1 MRVLYVRKRNQ
12 NNNFNH
18 LILRRTFARGP
29 RRTHIRVVPQCLHY
43 AVFQHATWICMRRG
57 ALVVHAWGQT
67 ACGVWHTTPM
77 RKGRCSLMN
86 AHQCLGVKRRIC
98 WLKSIFWLLS
108 GFTHRF
114 INIQLNLHFHNVLLY
129 YYHDIYEEASKKALG
144 CLQFFLC
151 VSKTQGGVKTCEN
164 IMWVSVKWHF
174 FYFWMNFH
182 FKFFLKCFWLFKA

>member
-1 MRVLYVRKRNQ
+1 MLSFFPSCVFITQIKNIWKIEAMRVLYVRKRNQ

-77 RKGRCSLMN
+77 RKGRCALMN

-129 YYHDIYEEASKKALG
+129 YYMTSMRRHQKKLWDVFN
-144 CLQFFLC
+144 FFC
-151 VSKTQGGVKTCEN
+151 VFRRHREVLKRVRTSCG
-164 IMWVSVKWHF
+164 WV
-174 FYFWMNFH
+174 
-182 FKFFLKCFWLFKA
+182 